1 MKLHVTHVVKAWRSE
16 KRTYYLHQKY
26 CKNLTLARKNAG
38 WTFHLKLWKWDSS
51 KTWVNTKYYF
61 FHFQANSNYFFQCEI
76 ICSMFSWGARSSKRA
91 FTSQNDVAMYSVQ
104 FDVAMY
110 SVQFLFNI
118 ILKTVTTFLICCIR
132 NFKRAWS
139 NLSDFS

>member
-1 MKLHVTHVVKAWRSE
+1 MKLHVTHVVIAWRSE
-16 KRTYYLHQKY
+16 KRTYYLHLKY
-26 CKNLTLARKNAG
+26 CKNLTLARKNTG

-76 ICSMFSWGARSSKRA
+76 ICSMFSCGARSSKQA
-91 FTSQNDVAMYSVQ
+91 FTSQNDVV
-104 FDVAMY
+104 MY

-118 ILKTVTTFLICCIR
+118 ILKTVTTFLIYCIR

-139 NLSDFS
+139 TLSDFS